1 MTGSVRKQS
10 TVSCTSFY
18 RQIRPVGTHSPAHLQ
33 STPWRMRVKCG
44 EDMEALF
51 VSYGVEWLNLLVRW
65 LHLITGIAWIGA
77 SFYFVWLDNS
87 IRPPKP
93 GSELAN
99 KGVSGE
105 LWAVHGGGFYNP
117 QKYLVAP
124 KELPPELHWFKWE
137 AYATW
142 LSGFAMLFIVYYF
155 NASAMMIDKSVA
167 DLSSWQAIGVGLGT
181 LVVGWIVYDLLCRS
195 PLGKREGLLGIVM
208 FVFIVAASYALTH
221 LLSGRAAYIHV
232 GAMIGTMMVG
242 NVLMVIIPGQ
252 RKLVEAMKVGQSP
265 DPVYGKRAKQR
276 SVHNNYFTLPV
287 LFIMISNHYAM
298 TYTHAYSWLVLAAIM
313 AAGVL
318 IRHFFNLRHA
328 GRVSVAYPLAGVAL
342 LVAVAIAIAPH
353 PAPKAAA
360 APGADTATISAVDFA
375 KVQEVIAQRCVNC
388 HSAKPTFEGFA
399 TAPAGMMLQ
408 TPELIRQHAARVYQR
423 TVQTKDMPLGNLTHM
438 TDDERKLVGAWFE
451 AGAK

>member
-1 MTGSVRKQS
+1 MDAFLPT
-10 TVSCTSFY
+10 FILAY
-18 RQIRPVGTHSPAHLQ
+18 GT
-33 STPWRMRVKCG
+33 
-44 EDMEALF
+44 
-51 VSYGVEWLNLLVRW
+51 EWLNLLVRW

-77 SFYFVWLDNS
+77 SFYFAWLDNS

-124 KELPPELHWFKWE
+124 KELPQELHWFKWE
-137 AYATW
+137 AYWTW
-142 LSGFAMLFIVYYF
+142 MSGFALLSIVYYF

-167 DLSSWQAIGVGLGT
+167 DLSNWQAIGVGIGT
-181 LVVGWIVYDLLCRS
+181 LLLGWIVYDSLCRS
-195 PLGKREGLLGIVM
+195 PLAKRDGWLGIVM
-208 FVFIVAASYALTH
+208 FVFIVAVAFVLSK

-242 NVLMVIIPGQ
+242 NVLMLIIPGQ
-252 RKLVEAMKVGQSP
+252 RKLVEAMQAGKSP
-265 DPVYGKRAKQR
+265 DPIHGQKAKQR

-298 TYTHAYSWLVLAAIM
+298 TYSHSYNWLVLAGMI

-318 IRHFFNLRHA
+318 IRHFFNLRHK
-328 GRVSVAYPLAGVAL
+328 GITNWAYPVAGVVL
-342 LVAVAIAIAPH
+342 LMIVAVAIAPR
-353 PAPKAAA
+353 PVVRAAQADGGATLA
-360 APGADTATISAVDFA
+360 APDFA
-375 KVQEVIAQRCVNC
+375 RVQAVINQRCVSC
-388 HSAKPTFEGFA
+388 HAAVPTQAGFIA
-399 TAPAGMMLQ
+399 APAGIMLQ
-408 TPELIRQHAARVYQR
+408 SAELIRQNGAKVYQQA
-423 TVQTKDMPLGNLTHM
+423 VVLKAMPLANLTQI
-438 TDDERKLVGAWFE
+438 TEAERALIGAWYE

>member
-1 MTGSVRKQS
+1 
-10 TVSCTSFY
+10 
-18 RQIRPVGTHSPAHLQ
+18 
-33 STPWRMRVKCG
+33 
-44 EDMEALF
+44 MEALL
-51 VSYGVEWLNLLVRW
+51 VAYGLEWANLLVRW

-93 GSELAN
+93 GSDLEK

-105 LWAVHGGGFYNP
+105 LWAVHGGGFYHP

-124 KELPPELHWFKWE
+124 AELPAELHWFKWE

-142 LSGFAMLFIVYYF
+142 MSGIAMLLIVYYF
-155 NASAMMIDKSVA
+155 NASAMMVDKSVA
-167 DLSSWQAIGVGLGT
+167 DLSGLQAVGVGIAT
-181 LVVGWIVYDLLCRS
+181 LVLGWIVYDLLCRS
-195 PLGKREGLLGIVM
+195 PLGKREGLLGLVM
-208 FVFIVAASYALTH
+208 FVFIVAVTYLLTH

-232 GAMIGTMMVG
+232 GAMIGTIMVG

-252 RKLVEAMKVGQSP
+252 RKLVAAMQAGRAP
-265 DPVYGKRAKQR
+265 DPIHGRRGKQR
-276 SVHNNYFTLPV
+276 SVHNNYFTLPI

-318 IRHFFNLRHA
+318 IRHFFNLRHK
-328 GRVSVAYPLAGVAL
+328 GRIAVAYPLAGVAL
-342 LVAVAIAIAPH
+342 LVAVAVAIAPR
-353 PAPKAAA
+353 PVAPTAPVAQGAGGAASVASVPAA
-360 APGADTATISAVDFA
+360 APDFA
-375 KVQEVIAQRCVNC
+375 RVQSIITQRCATC
-388 HSAKPTFEGFA
+388 HSDKPTQPGFA

-408 TPELIRQHAARVYQR
+408 TPELIHQHAAKIFQR
-423 TVQTKDMPLGNLTHM
+423 AVQTRDMPLANLTRM
-438 TDDERKLVGAWFE
+438 TEEERAELAAWFQ